1 MKYLVTLCRFLVG
14 VLFIISGLIKSNDT
28 VGFAYKLEE
37 YYQVFGTEFLISTAV
52 YQAMAICIV
61 EVALGVLLLLGIR
74 KRLTLIFLM
83 GMIVFFTFLT
93 FYSAFYNKVTDCG
106 CFGDALH
113 LTPWQSFGKDIAL
126 LLLISILVL
135 GHKHINALFSSQTS
149 NRIFLVLMFAN
160 IAFPVYTLN
169 FLPVI
174 DFRPFAIGKDIL
186 AQMNDGRQP
195 KIETRF
201 VFKNLQTN
209 TIEELKE
216 YPYTDKI
223 NWELDTLKWKFIDTK
238 QIALDAGELPSIHD
252 FSISSVEGADST
264 QAFLTQNKLHFFLV
278 SYRLDKANLKIQPEI
293 NAFASACEKAG
304 IPFIGL
310 TSNSPEE
317 IEEFRHEVQAPYPY
331 YITDATQLKTMI
343 RSNPG
348 LILLKGSK
356 VLDMWHYNSLPSF
369 GEFSKGMN

>member
-1 MKYLVTLCRFLVG
+1 
-14 VLFIISGLIKSNDT
+14 
-28 VGFAYKLEE
+28 
-37 YYQVFGTEFLISTAV
+37 
-52 YQAMAICIV
+52 
-61 EVALGVLLLLGIR
+61 
-74 KRLTLIFLM
+74 
-83 GMIVFFTFLT
+83 
-93 FYSAFYNKVTDCG
+93 
-106 CFGDALH
+106 
-113 LTPWQSFGKDIAL
+113 
-126 LLLISILVL
+126 
-135 GHKHINALFSSQTS
+135 
-149 NRIFLVLMFAN
+149 
-160 IAFPVYTLN
+160 LN

-238 QIALDAGELPSIHD
+238 QIVLDAGELPSIHD

-264 QAFLTQNKLHFFLV
+264 QAFLKQNKLHFFLV

-293 NAFASACEKAG
+293 NAFATACEKAG

-331 YITDATQLKTMI
+331 YISDATQLKTMI

-356 VLDMWHYNSLPSF
+356 VLDMWHYNSFPSF
-369 GEFSKGMN
+369 DDLGKSIKEKGKS

>member
-1 MKYLVTLCRFLVG
+1 MFL
-14 VLFIISGLIKSNDT
+14 
-28 VGFAYKLEE
+28 
-37 YYQVFGTEFLISTAV
+37 
-52 YQAMAICIV
+52 
-61 EVALGVLLLLGIR
+61 
-74 KRLTLIFLM
+74 
-83 GMIVFFTFLT
+83 
-93 FYSAFYNKVTDCG
+93 
-106 CFGDALH
+106 
-113 LTPWQSFGKDIAL
+113 
-126 LLLISILVL
+126 
-135 GHKHINALFSSQTS
+135 
-149 NRIFLVLMFAN
+149 N

-201 VFKNLQTN
+201 VFKNLQSN

-238 QIALDAGELPSIHD
+238 QIVLDAGELPSIHD

-264 QAFLTQNKLHFFLV
+264 QAFLKQNKLHFFLV

-293 NAFASACEKAG
+293 NAFATACEKAG

-356 VLDMWHYNSLPSF
+356 VLDMWHYNSFPSF
-369 GEFSKGMN
+369 EGLVKSYWVESKK